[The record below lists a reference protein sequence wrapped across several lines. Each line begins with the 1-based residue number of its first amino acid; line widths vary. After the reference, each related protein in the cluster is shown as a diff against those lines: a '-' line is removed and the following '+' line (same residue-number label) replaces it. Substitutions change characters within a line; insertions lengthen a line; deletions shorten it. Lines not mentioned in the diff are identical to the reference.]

1 MARDEC
7 RDRVCHR
14 DKFPAT
20 ISPTRYWSVANPR
33 VGHPS
38 ARHLLSTRGGKPKRQ
53 ANGTAK
59 LADSAVSDSGLNCR
73 WGRNR
78 FGRRGK
84 SNGDLSDFK
93 ERVFEPEAVTCMARA
108 YEGALVA
115 LRLTNRQDPF
125 TEIVA
130 KKIVEIA
137 DTGERDPERLRDRA
151 LEELGRKDM

>member
-1 MARDEC
+1 MAIYR
-7 RDRVCHR
+7 
-14 DKFPAT
+14 
-20 ISPTRYWSVANPR
+20 I
-33 VGHPS
+33 
-38 ARHLLSTRGGKPKRQ
+38 
-53 ANGTAK
+53 
-59 LADSAVSDSGLNCR
+59 
-73 WGRNR
+73 
-78 FGRRGK
+78 
-84 SNGDLSDFK
+84 FK

-137 DTGERDPERLRDRA
+137 ETGERDPERLRDRA